1 MSHDY
6 VTIMIL
12 ADESNENR
20 FVQWNKT
27 YSTKILK
34 NCSAGRV
41 HVYKKVASFKFK
53 SATTYCINFKARINE
68 YVKYHV
74 MLIRQLND

>member
-1 MSHDY
+1 MSYDY
-6 VTIMIL
+6 GTIMIL
-12 ADESNENR
+12 ADEGNENR
-20 FVQWNKT
+20 IVQWKKT

-41 HVYKKVASFKFK
+41 YMKKVANFKFK